1 MLVVNAWH
9 PDLLAEV
16 KLGSME
22 RALPGFTVEILRSDA
37 DEITLT
43 GEVGRVAVDLPNS
56 LLTTFPGRR
65 DAPERSAARFSA
77 DKRWYLT
84 GTSLPRTPASR

>member
-16 KLGSME
+16 KLRSME

-37 DEITLT
+37 DEITVT

-56 LLTTFPGRR
+56 LLTTLPRSPGR
-65 DAPERSAARFSA
+65 P
-77 DKRWYLT
+77 
-84 GTSLPRTPASR
+84 

>member
-9 PDLLAEV
+9 PDLLAEG
-16 KLGSME
+16 KLGSLG

-43 GEVGRVAVDLPNS
+43 GEVGRVATD
-56 LLTTFPGRR
+56 R
-65 DAPERSAARFSA
+65 APSSSAPA
-77 DKRWYLT
+77 DSVR
-84 GTSLPRTPASR
+84 P